1 MDVDMPSSP
10 KQWFFDRAQ
19 TVIAPGLK
27 NPDLIAFFKHT
38 FDASD
43 VDGDG
48 IVTATDLEAL
58 RAPAW
63 AYFRAWHVARLLE
76 YDLNGDGIISRD
88 DITAVERA
96 RLRGHLTADAE
107 RRTGKT
113 VATVLAYDRDSDG
126 QIDVQDML
134 RFADDEAK
142 TQVQQGASTIFE
154 DGEHRQRLDHALLR
168 HVVPLW
174 LDPNDQSAV
183 TRIFY
188 EAAIDRVFDEID
200 SDRDGII
207 GVEDAAAFHVA
218 LGNRER
224 AEQLLKYQAAAQT
237 SVEALQANLGY
248 VPPKSELEFIALSA
262 NHGAGYALVA
272 LGGDDEATACRG
284 YSPPK

>member
-1 MDVDMPSSP
+1 MDVEMPSST
-10 KQWFFDRAQ
+10 KQWFFDRVQ
-19 TVIAPGLK
+19 TVIAPGPK
-27 NPDLIAFFKHT
+27 KSDLIAFFKHT

-107 RRTGKT
+107 RRTEKA

-142 TQVQQGASTIFE
+142 TQVQQGASAIFE
-154 DGEHRQRLDHALLR
+154 DEEYRQRLAHALLR

-174 LDPNDQSAV
+174 LDPN
-183 TRIFY
+183 
-188 EAAIDRVFDEID
+188 
-200 SDRDGII
+200 G
-207 GVEDAAAFHVA
+207 
-218 LGNRER
+218 
-224 AEQLLKYQAAAQT
+224 
-237 SVEALQANLGY
+237 
-248 VPPKSELEFIALSA
+248 
-262 NHGAGYALVA
+262 
-272 LGGDDEATACRG
+272 
-284 YSPPK
+284 